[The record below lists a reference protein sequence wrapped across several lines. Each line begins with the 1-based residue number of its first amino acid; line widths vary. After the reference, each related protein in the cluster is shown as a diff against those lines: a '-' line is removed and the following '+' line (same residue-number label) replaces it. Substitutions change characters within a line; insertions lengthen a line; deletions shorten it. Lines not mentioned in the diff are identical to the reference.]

1 MAKKVQELADEGE
14 LVTEEEVTDIV
25 KREIAKRTGGGYYGT
40 YTVTLTPEAWQEAA
54 EPNADYDYVCDVV
67 ESEVKGDLVPM
78 GACDLGYF
86 DIANKAGVVS
96 GCETYDGYVR
106 FFSKRIPEANIQAT
120 VILFSKGG
128 GSGGSVGAGQGLKFD
143 DEGNLAVHIGD
154 GLAFDKN
161 EALTVSKET
170 VMTSDD
176 LVDESDVNQAVED
189 IFNGDGT

>member
-1 MAKKVQELADEGE
+1 M
-14 LVTEEEVTDIV
+14 
-25 KREIAKRTGGGYYGT
+25 
-40 YTVTLTPEAWQEAA
+40 
-54 EPNADYDYVCDVV
+54 
-67 ESEVKGDLVPM
+67 
-78 GACDLGYF
+78 
-86 DIANKAGVVS
+86 S

-176 LVDESDVNQAVED
+176 LVDESDVNQAVEN

>member
-1 MAKKVQELADEGE
+1 MSDTATKNAPDYL
-14 LVTEEEVTDIV
+14 
-25 KREIAKRTGGGYYGT
+25 REARLK
-40 YTVTLTPEAWQEAA
+40 A
-54 EPNADYDYVCDVV
+54 
-67 ESEVKGDLVPM
+67 
-78 GACDLGYF
+78 GYF

-176 LVDESDVNQAVED
+176 LVDESDVNQAVEN

>member
-1 MAKKVQELADEGE
+1 
-14 LVTEEEVTDIV
+14 
-25 KREIAKRTGGGYYGT
+25 
-40 YTVTLTPEAWQEAA
+40 
-54 EPNADYDYVCDVV
+54 
-67 ESEVKGDLVPM
+67 M

-176 LVDESDVNQAVED
+176 LVDESDVNQAVEN